1 MVASLSEV
9 KSEKSRIFIIYMYV
23 CICIS
28 VCMSGHTCSDSCQE
42 QEKWGKK
49 VSVMARQCLLT
60 LLCAS
65 VGAWNT
71 RRCLQAFHSPAEL
84 LLQCS

>member
-9 KSEKSRIFIIYMYV
+9 KSEKSRIFIVCMY
-23 CICIS
+23 
-28 VCMSGHTCSDSCQE
+28 MSGHTCSDSCQE
-42 QEKWGKK
+42 QEKGGKK
-49 VSVMARQCLLT
+49 VSVTARQCLLT